1 MEAFDAVVIG
11 AGVVGTATSYYLAR
25 EGLKVAVVDR
35 GEVCSGTSGACDG
48 NILVILKEP
57 GPTIPLT
64 LASIDQYKMML
75 DEIGDTFDF
84 HQRGSTLIA
93 EDDGDVKF
101 CAQLMEKQIRLGLPV
116 RWLDQRDIHSR
127 EPFLAPDIPGAIEC
141 DIDCSLNPMLATF
154 AFARAA
160 KQRGVVFKTNCPIRG
175 IMRNSLGEISAVE
188 TANGSIATKNVIVC
202 AGAWSGFVGKMVDV
216 DIPITPRRGHILVL
230 EQAPRVARRKI
241 SESKYAAMKYQIP
254 GFKIDPEMEQL
265 GISLVCEPV
274 DDGSLLLGS
283 SREFAGYDTKVSLK
297 VVEAIAARGR
307 RFLPVLERM
316 HVIRTY
322 VGLRPYSMD
331 HLPII
336 GPVPQVPGFY
346 VAAGHEGEG
355 IGLAPITGYIIASY
369 VTGREITDLPV
380 SAVRY
385 ERFQKSATE
394 KTAD

>member
-11 AGVVGTATSYYLAR
+11 AGAVGTATSYYLAR

-57 GPTIPLT
+57 GPMIPLT
-64 LASIDQYKMML
+64 VASIEQYKMLL
-75 DEIGDTFDF
+75 DELGDTFDF

-101 CAQLMEKQIRLGLPV
+101 CGQLMEKQLKLGLPV
-116 RWLDQRDIHSR
+116 RWLDQQEIHSR

-141 DIDCSLNPMLATF
+141 DMDSSLNPMLATF

-160 KQRGVVFKTNCPIRG
+160 RQRGVVFKTNCPVLG
-175 IMRNSLGEISAVE
+175 ITRNSSGEVSAVE
-188 TANGSIATKNVIVC
+188 TAYGSIPTKNVITC
-202 AGAWSGFVGKMVDV
+202 AGAWSNFIGKMVGV
-216 DIPITPRRGHILVL
+216 EIPIIPRRGHILVM

-241 SESKYAAMKYQIP
+241 SESKYAALKYQIP

-283 SREFAGYDTKVSLK
+283 SREFAGYDSRVSLR
-297 VVEAIAARGR
+297 VVEAIARRGR
-307 RFLPVLERM
+307 RFLPALERM
-316 HVIRTY
+316 NVVRTY
-322 VGLRPYSMD
+322 AGLRPYSVD
-331 HLPII
+331 HMPII
-336 GPVPQVPGFY
+336 GPVPEVPGFY

-355 IGLAPITGYIIASY
+355 IGLAPITGLIIASY
-369 VTGREITDLPV
+369 LTGREITYLPV

-385 ERFQKSATE
+385 ERFPRPAAE
-394 KTAD
+394 KTAG